1 MAITIVTRAGK
12 GAALNATEFDAN
24 FNNIAAAVENIT
36 TGHDHDGVNSKK
48 VVAAN
53 IVNTPAGDIV
63 AITVQAALNE
73 LDTEK
78 VPKVTGRSLVANT
91 EIAKIHANTL
101 DHSNA
106 SDHAVGASIA
116 SSISDGDLTH
126 SPDGNSV
133 FDALALKA
141 TLELYPIHEETEL
154 CGVD

>member
-12 GAALNATEFDAN
+12 GAPLNATEHDAN
-24 FNNIAAAVENIT
+24 LNNLAAAIENIT
-36 TGHDHDGVNSKK
+36 TGHDHDGGDSKK

-53 IVNTPAGDIV
+53 IVNTPAGDIA
-63 AITVQAALNE
+63 AITVQAAINE

-78 VPKVTGRSLVANT
+78 VTKVTGSSLVADT

-106 SDHAVGASIA
+106 SDHVVGASIA
-116 SSISDGDLTH
+116 SSITDGDLTH

-141 TLELYPIHEETEL
+141 TLELYPIHEIDEL